1 MQKSGA
7 YFSFG
12 EERLGQGR
20 SAARAFLREHPD
32 VADVLEARIRED
44 AGIAALPDF
53 DPETGEVGEPE
64 QALAASKA

>member
-1 MQKSGA
+1 MVQKSGS

-32 VADVLEARIRED
+32 VAETLEAMIRKD
-44 AGIAALPDF
+44 AAPAPAAVVEAD
-53 DPETGEVGEPE
+53 DREE
-64 QALAASKA
+64 ALAGQLP